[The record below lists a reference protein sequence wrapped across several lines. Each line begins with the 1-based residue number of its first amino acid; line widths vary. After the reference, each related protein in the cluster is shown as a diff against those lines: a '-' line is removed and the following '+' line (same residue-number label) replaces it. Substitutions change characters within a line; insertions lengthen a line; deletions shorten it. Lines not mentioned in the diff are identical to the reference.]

1 MEKKTGKKLIIGGI
15 ALLAAGGL
23 LFAGW
28 KVLGSKFLAPKV
40 DTTETTDG
48 SEVKTLHLSLSTD
61 AMEGSVLYQIAQNF
75 ADRVA
80 DMSDGKLEVDLYE
93 YGQLGKNSDMIT
105 FLDSETQ
112 AADLLFVS
120 ADALRDAGC
129 TKVEDTMKACA
140 FKNHADFAK
149 WVTSSKADQVLADT
163 EKSGIGGTGLFFV
176 EDGFYQTFLMTA
188 DPIAEKTILGLGFD
202 ESDAYY
208 KKKNA
213 HYEFGPYVDIPDRV
227 ANGTIAGAELPFDQF
242 EEEKMYEYL
251 PYVVNDNHMVRPY
264 EAIIT
269 LRTADK
275 IGEDSVALLKKAG
288 QETVKEYAD
297 ILTHTD
303 EETLARLKKAGVA
316 ETALK

>member
-303 EETLARLKKAGVA
+303 EETLARLKEAGVT